1 MKRKNENLNENDGGR
16 LHISKSVFETS
27 REMQEKAAADERTK
41 QAEREK
47 ILAERR
53 KKAEEEREKRLEAE
67 RIELIRLK
75 QGVIEESE
83 TIHEE
88 AEEIPELPF
97 WKKIGNFFYH
107 NKWWLGMGVF
117 LAVVAV
123 YLVYGFATRERPDI
137 IVLVI
142 GENYSL
148 GNESELAEYIESFSE
163 DFNGNGE
170 ILASVYYMPYTGNQQ
185 KDYAMGVSTKL
196 TAEIQSGD
204 AVIVFGNQTAYE
216 NIFDTDGVLTDLSAV
231 YPENPHVE
239 KDRFM
244 LKGTDFAEKTGID
257 ESKLTDD
264 WFIAIR
270 EPADLMYDSIE
281 KMQKTYDK
289 DFAVF
294 DAIINALSHE
304 N

>member
-1 MKRKNENLNENDGGR
+1 
-16 LHISKSVFETS
+16 
-27 REMQEKAAADERTK
+27 EMQDKAASEEKAK
-41 QAEREK
+41 KAEREK

-53 KKAEEEREKRLEAE
+53 KKAEEQREKRLEAE
-67 RIELIRLK
+67 RIELISLK

-88 AEEIPELPF
+88 SEEVPELTF

-107 NKWWLGMGVF
+107 NKWWLGMGIF
-117 LAVVAV
+117 LAAVAV
-123 YLVYGFATRERPDI
+123 YLVYGIATRERPDI
-137 IVLVI
+137 IILVI

-148 GNESELAEYIESFSE
+148 GEESELAGYIESFAE

-170 ILASVYYMPYTGNQQ
+170 VLASIYYMPYTGNQQ
-185 KDYAMGVSTKL
+185 KDYAMGVPTKL

-204 AVIVFGNQTAYE
+204 AVIVFGNQTAYD
-216 NIFDTDGVLTDLSAV
+216 NIFDTDGILTDLSAV
-231 YPENPHVE
+231 YPENPHID

-244 LKGTDFAEKTGID
+244 LKGTDFAIKTGMD
-257 ESKLTDD
+257 ESELTDD

-270 EPADLMYDSIE
+270 EPADLMYD
-281 KMQKTYDK
+281 KKKNMQETYDK

-294 DAIINALSHE
+294 NAIINDLSE
-304 N
+304 